1 MSDNKIEANEKIFI
15 PDEDGVEHEFEVILP
30 FELDETNASY
40 IAVVPIEQLEDEEA
54 DLYVFRY
61 EEADEDLKIFQIETD
76 EEWDLVE
83 EVLNTIL

>member
-15 PDEDGVEHEFEVILP
+15 PDDEGVEHEFEVVLP

-40 IAVVPIEQLEDEEA
+40 IAVVPIEQVEADEA

-61 EEADEDLKIFQIETD
+61 EDDGDDLKVFQIETD